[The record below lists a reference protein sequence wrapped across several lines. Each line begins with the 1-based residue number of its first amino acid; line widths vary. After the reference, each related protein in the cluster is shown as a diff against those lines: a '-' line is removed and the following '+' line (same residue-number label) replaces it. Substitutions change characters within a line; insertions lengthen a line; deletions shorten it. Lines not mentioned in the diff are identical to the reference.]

1 MAEGAA
7 GATARGPGRRPG
19 SPDTRKAILAAAR
32 ELFAHRGFG
41 GTSVRAIAA
50 QAGVDPALVHH
61 YFGTKNDLFVAALE
75 LPVDPRQVI
84 APIVAEGADGA
95 GERLLRAFLSV
106 WEDPEVRFALLGV
119 VRGFLEPDGHRLLTE
134 GFLPTVLVPA
144 GVALGIDE
152 PERRMPL
159 VASQV
164 IGLIMTRYVLEVPA
178 IAAMSADEVVATYA
192 PLVQHFLTDP
202 LP

>member
-1 MAEGAA
+1 MADGAA

-19 SPDTRKAILAAAR
+19 SPDTRNAILAAAR

-50 QAGVDPALVHH
+50 LARVDPALVHH

-75 LPVDPRQVI
+75 LPVDPRKVI
-84 APIVAEGADGA
+84 APIVAAGADGA

-106 WEDPEVRFALLGV
+106 WEDPDVRFALLGV

>member
-1 MAEGAA
+1 MST
-7 GATARGPGRRPG
+7 GATVSARGPGRRPG
-19 SPDTRKAILAAAR
+19 SPDTRAAILAAAR
-32 ELFAHRGFG
+32 ELFAHRGFS
-41 GTSVRAIAA
+41 GTTVRAIAG

-75 LPVDPRQVI
+75 LPVDPRQVL
-84 APIVAEGADGA
+84 APILAQGADGA

-106 WEDPEVRFALLGV
+106 WEDPDARLALLGV

-159 VASQV
+159 VASQI
-164 IGLIMTRYVLEVPA
+164 IGLIMTRYVVEVPA
-178 IAAMSADEVVATYA
+178 IVAMSADDVVATYA

>member
-1 MAEGAA
+1 M
-7 GATARGPGRRPG
+7 
-19 SPDTRKAILAAAR
+19 
-32 ELFAHRGFG
+32 
-41 GTSVRAIAA
+41 
-50 QAGVDPALVHH
+50 
-61 YFGTKNDLFVAALE
+61 
-75 LPVDPRQVI
+75 
-84 APIVAEGADGA
+84 
-95 GERLLRAFLSV
+95 
-106 WEDPEVRFALLGV
+106 

-144 GVALGIDE
+144 GAALGIDE

-164 IGLIMTRYVLEVPA
+164 IGLIMTRYVVEVPA
-178 IAAMSADEVVATYA
+178 IVAMSADEVVATYA